1 MSGHDDLNTVKRDET
16 KYGHLVDDDAFEVDE
31 GEVEPEPVAEVRSH
45 FLEVKD
51 ERDEIEKYNGLLWS
65 FVLED
70 GTITAVSVSH
80 YCPGPSHT
88 DPMGFRSWDAVP
100 GRVKRKGISA
110 LNGLGRED
118 EIVDIEAVNEAAERA
133 P

>member
-1 MSGHDDLNTVKRDET
+1 MSEQLNSVNREDT
-16 KYGHLVDDDAFEVDE
+16 KYGHLVDDDAFEE
-31 GEVEPEPVAEVRSH
+31 EEPETEPDPRVEVGTH
-45 FLEVKD
+45 FLEIND
-51 ERDEIEKYNGLLWS
+51 EREAIEKYNGLVWS
-65 FVLED
+65 FLIDD
-70 GTITAVSVSH
+70 GTVTAVSVSH
-80 YCPGPSHT
+80 YCPGPGHT

-118 EIVDIEAVNEAAERA
+118 EVVDIQAVNEAAERA